1 MATLAVYIPTKPITS
16 AFAVISTMTPLLSPF
31 QYFCTT
37 KGKLALL
44 IGTALALIGGYYSA
58 PHLPPVLGWENGL
71 LENTQ
76 VVILLFG
83 GCWAYAEATNTGRQP
98 NKAFWWVITPIWFVM
113 ALRELSWGA
122 VLLMPLYM
130 DPITGPIFSSTQQL
144 FYKPLVSPVLVLLVV
159 GQLAAALRWRLD
171 RLLPVLWRANAIPLL
186 EFSLFVACFLVST
199 AAEGHMGMH
208 ISGLDEGSAQLL
220 EEWAEL
226 LAYIALFI
234 GQARVLLA
242 LRKHSATNARV

>member
-1 MATLAVYIPTKPITS
+1 
-16 AFAVISTMTPLLSPF
+16 MTPSLSLF
-31 QYFCTT
+31 HYFCTT
-37 KGKLALL
+37 KGKLTLL
-44 IGTALALIGGYYSA
+44 IGTAIALLGGYYAA
-58 PHLPPVLGWENGL
+58 PCLPPVLGWENGL
-71 LENTQ
+71 IENTQ
-76 VVILLFG
+76 VLILLWG
-83 GCWAYAEATNTGRQP
+83 GCWACAEARNATKQP
-98 NKAFWWVITPIWFVM
+98 NQAFWWVITPIWCVM

-122 VLLMPLYM
+122 VLLMPLHM
-130 DPITGPIFSSTQQL
+130 DPVTGPIFSSSQQV
-144 FYKPLVSPVLVLLVV
+144 FYKPLVSPVLVLLVA
-159 GQLAAALRWRLD
+159 GQLVAALRWRLD

-186 EFSLFVACFLVST
+186 EIGLFIVCFLVST

-242 LRKHSATNARV
+242 LRAHSAIAAKG

>member
-1 MATLAVYIPTKPITS
+1 MHV
-16 AFAVISTMTPLLSPF
+16 AFTMTLSLNLF

-37 KGKLALL
+37 KGKLSLLLSTAIALL
-44 IGTALALIGGYYSA
+44 GGYYVA
-58 PHLPPVLGWENGL
+58 PYFPPVLGWENGL

-83 GCWAYAEATNTGRQP
+83 GCWAYTEAKNATSQP
-98 NKAFWWVITPIWFVM
+98 RRTFWWVITPIWFVM

-122 VLLMPLYM
+122 CLLMPLYI
-130 DPITGPIFSSTQQL
+130 DPVTGPIFSSTQQL
-144 FYKPLVSPVLVLLVV
+144 FYKPLVAPVLMVLVACQVL
-159 GQLAAALRWRLD
+159 AALRWRID
-171 RLLPVLWRANAIPLL
+171 RLLPVLWRAQALPLL
-186 EFSLFVACFLVST
+186 EIGLFIVCFLVST

-234 GQARVLLA
+234 AQARVLLA
-242 LRKHSATNARV
+242 LRSHTATATATA